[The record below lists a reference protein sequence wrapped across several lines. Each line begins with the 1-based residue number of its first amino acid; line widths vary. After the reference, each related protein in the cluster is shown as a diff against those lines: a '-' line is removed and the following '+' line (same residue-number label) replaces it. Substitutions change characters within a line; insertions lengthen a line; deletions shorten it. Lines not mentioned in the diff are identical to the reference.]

1 MAGNTM
7 SARNGPLYW
16 AGMTLLA
23 LWNVGGL
30 VLAIYGRQQYN
41 SCMVEDGFNLCFD
54 FTGPLLVVLFTV
66 DAVVAVI
73 TALVHWFR
81 ACRARPLG

>member
-1 MAGNTM
+1 
-7 SARNGPLYW
+7 
-16 AGMTLLA
+16 MTLLA

-54 FTGPLLVVLFTV
+54 FTGPLLVVCSRWT
-66 DAVVAVI
+66 
-73 TALVHWFR
+73 R
-81 ACRARPLG
+81 SSP